1 MLTLD
6 INHTYEF
13 YLVPT
18 DMRKSFDSL
27 SGIIQEELNSRPT
40 DGTVYLFVNKLRNK
54 IKMLHWRTG
63 GFVLYYKRLE
73 KGTFEVPSYDKS
85 IKSIRL
91 NYTQLVLLFDGITIG
106 NLSQKQ
112 QQKAV

>member
-1 MLTLD
+1 MLTLE
-6 INHTYEF
+6 ITHTYEF
-13 YLVPT
+13 YLEPT

-27 SGIIQEELNSRPT
+27 SGIIQEDLNSNPT
-40 DGTVYLFVNKLRNK
+40 DGTVYMFVNKLRNK
-54 IKMLHWRTG
+54 IKILHWRTG

-91 NYTQLVLLFDGITIG
+91 NYTQLVLLFDGISIG
-106 NLSQKQ
+106 NLSQKTQ
-112 QQKAV
+112 QTSV

>member
-6 INHTYEF
+6 INHSYEF
-13 YLVPT
+13 YLEPT

-27 SGIIQEELNSRPT
+27 CGIILDELNSKPT
-40 DGTVYLFVNKLRNK
+40 NGTVYLFVNKLRNK
-54 IKMLHWRTG
+54 IKILHWRTG

-73 KGTFEVPSYDKS
+73 KGTFEVPMYDKS

-91 NYTQLVLLFDGITIG
+91 SYTQLVLLFDGITIG
-106 NLSQKQ
+106 NLTQKA